1 MIKVKGCLAG
11 STKYS
16 ILRSV
21 SMEAYWADQENGKFD
36 SLYWGTKVRLYISRK
51 FLYDAM
57 VKIYLKSV
65 PDEKIIINEDS
76 IVNLIPSFFQSEVNY
91 YEFYLEKYEHYN
103 TLIKNMGN
111 VRLCCEVSSTLGF
124 YFNDCIASIKIE
136 SQFCDPL
143 VEMQIRRNRASNLF
157 GKVRNNSTKNH
168 QGFDYYANQG
178 TNIIAVANSI
188 VDRIVDSEKGDYG
201 KQLVLKLDRCN
212 YYAFYAHL
220 SEITVK
226 VGDIVHKG
234 DIIGKT
240 GITGNAKSMKGADQ
254 HLHFECRTSSN
265 LGIGLIGR
273 ISPNNVVLT
282 KFYSQ
287 DESKPNQSNLGV
299 KKIDNNGNVTLMN
312 IQW

>member
-1 MIKVKGCLAG
+1 MIKVKCCFED

-16 ILRSV
+16 RLRPIR
-21 SMEAYWADQENGKFD
+21 MEAYWTDQENRRFE
-36 SLYWGTKVRLYISRK
+36 SLYWGTKVRLYLSRK
-51 FLYDAM
+51 FLYDAII
-57 VKIYLKSV
+57 KIYLKSV
-65 PDEKIIINEDS
+65 PGEEFMINEDS

-91 YEFYLEKYEHYN
+91 YEFYLEKYEYYSS
-103 TLIKNMGN
+103 LIKNMEN
-111 VRLCCEVSSTLGF
+111 VKLYCEVSSSLGF
-124 YFNDCIASIKIE
+124 FLNDCIASIKIE

-143 VEMQIRRNRASNLF
+143 VDMQIRRNRASNLF

-178 TNIIAVANSI
+178 TNIIAVADSI

-212 YYAFYAHL
+212 YYALYAHL

-226 VGDIVHKG
+226 VGDIIHKG

-240 GITGNAKSMKGADQ
+240 GITGNANSMKGPDQ

-265 LGIGLIGR
+265 LGIGLAGR
-273 ISPNNVVLT
+273 ISPNNIVLT

-287 DESKPNQSNLGV
+287 DESKLNQSSLGV
-299 KKIDNNGNVTLMN
+299 KKIDKEGNETLMN